1 VRCSQILRFS
11 GCSLAR
17 VACTEIHW
25 GDSITLQHKGTKAYL
40 HSHLDRYPLKY
51 DDGRISSQGQQV
63 TGYPFNDTNNVWKI
77 VRPEGELPHDA
88 PEEERIVRHTNQIR
102 LLHVNSQSY
111 LLAHDVAS
119 PLMATNEEFTVH
131 PANDSSRFNDTVF
144 EFNIDGV
151 SATSRKAWKSKA
163 VLFRLIHVPTRV
175 SMWTHTETP
184 LPDWGYNQQEINGN
198 KNAMEKTALWF
209 VDDLMPDEG
218 ECQAR
223 RAPSCQLCPADNLFV
238 HPDSPLYV
246 ERTEPLPPRPKTR
259 MSFLRKFAELQITM
273 LQQNSQLTQSHPYAT
288 GPLNWP
294 FLLQGISFWTEDATL
309 KQIYMIGN
317 LVSWWTSILCVSVFA
332 GIMGADLLARRRGI
346 EPIDPPMHSR
356 MLNSGGFFFFAWA
369 FHYFPF
375 FLMNRQL
382 FLHHYLPAHICSCLL
397 TGAVFNF
404 VASET
409 INYPVSRPGPL
420 LRPHKLRARTDNELP
435 MPARAVAAL
444 TVAAL
449 IGCFWFL
456 SPLTYGEP
464 GLDPDQVRSKCT
476 CACPVTA
483 AHMLPLQVNL
493 RRVLSSWTLHF
504 AK

>member
-1 VRCSQILRFS
+1 
-11 GCSLAR
+11 
-17 VACTEIHW
+17 
-25 GDSITLQHKGTKAYL
+25 
-40 HSHLDRYPLKY
+40 
-51 DDGRISSQGQQV
+51 
-63 TGYPFNDTNNVWKI
+63 
-77 VRPEGELPHDA
+77 
-88 PEEERIVRHTNQIR
+88 VRHTNQIR

-238 HPDSPLYV
+238 HPDSPLYI